1 MPLKVAPAIDAIFGV
16 LQEEATAVITAVLSL
31 ISLVLSPRMLNRP
44 RTARNAA
51 AICVGA
57 VRLDIGVDSAGSRFR
72 PAEDASA
79 LQGAVIDRCCRHYVS
94 TRQGDSTA
102 AVENGAAIVGDIRSE
117 PA

>member
-1 MPLKVAPAIDAIFGV
+1 M
-16 LQEEATAVITAVLSL
+16 QEEATAVNGYVCTLYIIGIVDEDAQL
-31 ISLVLSPRMLNRP
+31 
-44 RTARNAA
+44 AAHGHNAA

-57 VRLDIGVDSAGSRFR
+57 VRLDIGVILQGQGSVQ
-72 PAEDASA
+72 AENAPA
-79 LQGAVIDRCCRHYVS
+79 LQGAVALIVAVADVC